1 MRIIVYIILFIVLVL
16 GISFAYLNANPGAFS
31 YYFGEKSIPLSLLLV
46 FSLGIGLLLG
56 FLVMGISWIKLKT
69 ANLRLKRRLKCVT
82 QEVENLR
89 SIPIKDSH

>member
-1 MRIIVYIILFIVLVL
+1 MRIILYIILFIIILL
-16 GISFAYLNANPGAFS
+16 GITFAYLNADAVAFN

-46 FSLGIGLLLG
+46 CSLGIGLLLG

-69 ANLRLKRRLKCVT
+69 INLRLNKRLKCAT